1 MEICKFLG
9 VPHPRTANPDK
20 MGYEEAINYVG
31 YPCLIKPNLSAGAK
45 GIKIIRNKADF
56 DNYFQDITSH
66 FGKSTIQEF
75 IPQTGKQL
83 KVQIYRGREWAGC
96 SIKLLREMSLLS
108 YRWWHQYL

>member
-1 MEICKFLG
+1 MQILG

-56 DNYFQDITSH
+56 DNYFRILHLIS
-66 FGKSTIQEF
+66 G
-75 IPQTGKQL
+75 
-83 KVQIYRGREWAGC
+83 
-96 SIKLLREMSLLS
+96 SLLYKS
-108 YRWWHQYL
+108 LYLRPANS